1 MAFVRHLKISCLGA
15 AATLVDL
22 SDKAIVAALPYA
34 AATIATGKVM
44 STTPVA
50 AAAPAAA
57 VTASLRLATLSI
69 TPFTI
74 SISTHGRQSC
84 HRVGE
89 GVYLYLQEC
98 SYT

>member
-34 AATIATGKVM
+34 AATLATGMVM

-57 VTASLRLATLSI
+57 VTANLRLATFINYLFYNFHKLS
-69 TPFTI
+69 
-74 SISTHGRQSC
+74 SALLNASC
-84 HRVGE
+84 LPHR
-89 GVYLYLQEC
+89 
-98 SYT
+98 SS